1 MALKQEELIK
11 IVEKI
16 LSLDEQMRFAAIIDL
31 KGKIVEGIMK
41 EGKTSLESQKQEE
54 LFCKQVA
61 DRRKMRHQFDNELG
75 KVRYVNVEREKVT
88 QIVVYSKKNTIFV
101 TMEPEIT
108 LQKKTDIINNIKK
121 LTSNI

>member
-41 EGKTSLESQKQEE
+41 EGKASLESQKQEE